1 MKPLKIVIVGL
12 GLIGGSM
19 AKALKQNTSHQVL
32 GMDQDEDALL
42 DACSC
47 GAIDGKAG
55 RDDLKTADLVYLC
68 VYPEGALAFAREY
81 GPLLKAGSV
90 LTDACGVKEELC
102 AAMAALP
109 GQYTFVAGHPMAG
122 KERSGFAASDP
133 SIFVGASYI
142 LVDTGAPD
150 WAMALVRER
159 AEEMGFGRV
168 VRTTPARHDCL
179 YLPAA
184 PCPGLRLCH
193 EPPLPGAPGLF
204 RRQLPGRVPGGE
216 HQRRPVEPP
225 VSGQPEGP
233 DPGAGPA
240 DRQSFQTAGRG
251 GPPGPGGAS
260 LAAAHRRPDQT
271 AGGINA
277 RPRKQAARPLAPQ
290 GEEAPRVRA
299 R

>member
-168 VRTTPARHDCL
+168 VRTTPARHDQMI
-179 YLPAA
+179 A
-184 PCPGLRLCH
+184 
-193 EPPLPGAPGLF
+193 F
-204 RRQLPGRVPGGE
+204 TSQLPHALACAYVMSPRSYRDVSRVANINDALWSRLFLDNQKALTQE
-216 HQRRPVEPP
+216 LDQLIANLSRLRDAVDRRDQEELR
-225 VSGQPEGP
+225 SLLRTAAQIK
-233 DPGAGPA
+233 
-240 DRQSFQTAGRG
+240 RQVG
-251 GPPGPGGAS
+251 
-260 LAAAHRRPDQT
+260 
-271 AGGINA
+271 
-277 RPRKQAARPLAPQ
+277 
-290 GEEAPRVRA
+290 
-299 R
+299 